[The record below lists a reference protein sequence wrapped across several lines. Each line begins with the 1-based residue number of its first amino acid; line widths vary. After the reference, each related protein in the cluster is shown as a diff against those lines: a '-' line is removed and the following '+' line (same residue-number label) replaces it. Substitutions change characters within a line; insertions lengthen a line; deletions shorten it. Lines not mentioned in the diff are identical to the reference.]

1 MDWYPLWNS
10 LRIALISCAAVFFLG
25 IFAAYYIARLPRVI
39 KGVLDVLLTLPMVL
53 PPTVVGYFLLLL
65 FGAKRPL
72 GIFFMQHFGVK
83 LVMNWYSAIFAS
95 IVVAF
100 PLMYRTARGA
110 FESFDETLAWS
121 AQTLGQSDTWIF
133 WRVRMP
139 ACRQG
144 ILAGTVLAF
153 ARALGEYGATSMIAG
168 YTPGKTATI
177 ATTVYQLWRT
187 NDELGAMRGCWGYRH
202 FGGGAAGG
210 EPAGEKTESGC
221 PEMSLEINI
230 EKKLDGFTLRAAFTA
245 GNTST
250 ALLGASGCGKSMTLR
265 CIAGIVKPDR
275 GRIVLDG
282 RVLFDSDRHI
292 DLPPQQRGVGLLFQN
307 YALFPNMTVEQNIL
321 CGLKTEKDPAAR
333 RAACAE
339 MLRTMRLEEL
349 AKRYPAQLSGGQ
361 QQRAALAR
369 ILVGKP
375 RILMLDE
382 PFSALDSYLREE
394 VEGEVGSL
402 LANFAGTA
410 LLVTH
415 NRDEAY
421 RLCKEMIVLNEGQ
434 VLRTGSTKAVFA
446 DPQSIAAARL
456 TGCKNILPCTPLDS
470 HTVRLDGWNTTL
482 RLALPVPAGCTA
494 VGIRAHDFTRCAAD
508 APNAIPVKAVSTSE
522 NPFDWTLICTPP
534 EGTAQLW
541 WKVSK
546 KSLCSAAPAAPQHL
560 CAAPESIMPLKD

>member
-1 MDWYPLWNS
+1 
-10 LRIALISCAAVFFLG
+10 
-25 IFAAYYIARLPRVI
+25 
-39 KGVLDVLLTLPMVL
+39 
-53 PPTVVGYFLLLL
+53 
-65 FGAKRPL
+65 
-72 GIFFMQHFGVK
+72 
-83 LVMNWYSAIFAS
+83 
-95 IVVAF
+95 
-100 PLMYRTARGA
+100 
-110 FESFDETLAWS
+110 
-121 AQTLGQSDTWIF
+121 
-133 WRVRMP
+133 
-139 ACRQG
+139 
-144 ILAGTVLAF
+144 
-153 ARALGEYGATSMIAG
+153 
-168 YTPGKTATI
+168 
-177 ATTVYQLWRT
+177 
-187 NDELGAMRGCWGYRH
+187 
-202 FGGGAAGG
+202 
-210 EPAGEKTESGC
+210 
-221 PEMSLEINI
+221 MSLEVNI
-230 EKKLDGFTLRAAFTA
+230 EKKLDGFTLRAAFAA

-282 RVLFDSDRHI
+282 RVLFDSVQHI

-321 CGLKTEKDPAAR
+321 CGLKAEKDHAAR

-339 MLRTMRLEEL
+339 MLRAMRLEPF
-349 AKRYPAQLSGGQ
+349 AKRYPVQLSGGQ
-361 QQRAALAR
+361 QQRTALAR

-434 VLRTGSTKAVFA
+434 VLRAGKTKEVFA
-446 DPQSIAAARL
+446 DPQSVAAARL

-470 HTVRLDGWNTTL
+470 RTVRLDGWGTTL
-482 RLALPVPAGCTA
+482 RLTLPVPAGCIA
-494 VGIRAHDFTRCAAD
+494 VGIRAHDFTPCAAD

-522 NPFDWTLICTPP
+522 NPFDWNLICTSPK
-534 EGTAQLW
+534 GTAQLW
-541 WKVSK
+541 WKVGK
-546 KSLCSAAPAAPQHL
+546 TSLSAAAPEPPQYL
-560 CAAPESIMPLKD
+560 CAAPESIMPLKG

>member
-1 MDWYPLWNS
+1 
-10 LRIALISCAAVFFLG
+10 
-25 IFAAYYIARLPRVI
+25 
-39 KGVLDVLLTLPMVL
+39 
-53 PPTVVGYFLLLL
+53 
-65 FGAKRPL
+65 
-72 GIFFMQHFGVK
+72 
-83 LVMNWYSAIFAS
+83 
-95 IVVAF
+95 
-100 PLMYRTARGA
+100 
-110 FESFDETLAWS
+110 
-121 AQTLGQSDTWIF
+121 
-133 WRVRMP
+133 
-139 ACRQG
+139 
-144 ILAGTVLAF
+144 
-153 ARALGEYGATSMIAG
+153 
-168 YTPGKTATI
+168 
-177 ATTVYQLWRT
+177 
-187 NDELGAMRGCWGYRH
+187 
-202 FGGGAAGG
+202 
-210 EPAGEKTESGC
+210 
-221 PEMSLEINI
+221 MSLEVNI

-282 RVLFDSDRHI
+282 RVLFDSVQHI

-321 CGLKTEKDPAAR
+321 CGLKAEKDHAAR

-339 MLRTMRLEEL
+339 MLRAMRLEPF
-349 AKRYPAQLSGGQ
+349 AKRYPVQLFGGQ
-361 QQRAALAR
+361 QQRTALAR

-434 VLRTGSTKAVFA
+434 VLRAGKTKEVFA
-446 DPQSIAAARL
+446 DPQSVAAARL

-470 HTVRLDGWNTTL
+470 RTVRLDGWGTTL
-482 RLALPVPAGCTA
+482 RLTLPVPAGCIA
-494 VGIRAHDFTRCAAD
+494 VGIRAHDFTPCAAD

-522 NPFDWTLICTPP
+522 NPFDWNLICTSPK
-534 EGTAQLW
+534 GTAQLW
-541 WKVSK
+541 WKVGK
-546 KSLCSAAPAAPQHL
+546 TSLSAAAPEPPQYL
-560 CAAPESIMPLKD
+560 CAAPESIMPLKG

>member
-1 MDWYPLWNS
+1 
-10 LRIALISCAAVFFLG
+10 
-25 IFAAYYIARLPRVI
+25 
-39 KGVLDVLLTLPMVL
+39 
-53 PPTVVGYFLLLL
+53 
-65 FGAKRPL
+65 
-72 GIFFMQHFGVK
+72 
-83 LVMNWYSAIFAS
+83 
-95 IVVAF
+95 
-100 PLMYRTARGA
+100 
-110 FESFDETLAWS
+110 
-121 AQTLGQSDTWIF
+121 
-133 WRVRMP
+133 
-139 ACRQG
+139 
-144 ILAGTVLAF
+144 
-153 ARALGEYGATSMIAG
+153 
-168 YTPGKTATI
+168 
-177 ATTVYQLWRT
+177 
-187 NDELGAMRGCWGYRH
+187 
-202 FGGGAAGG
+202 
-210 EPAGEKTESGC
+210 
-221 PEMSLEINI
+221 MSLEVHI
-230 EKKLDGFTLRAAFTA
+230 EKKLNGFTLRSDFTA
-245 GNTST
+245 GNTAT
-250 ALLGASGCGKSMTLR
+250 AILGASGCGKSMTLR
-265 CIAGIVKPDR
+265 CIAGIVKPDK

-282 RVLFDSDRHI
+282 RVLFDSGQHI

-321 CGLKTEKDPAAR
+321 CGLKAERDKAAR
-333 RAACAE
+333 KARCAG
-339 MLRTMRLEEL
+339 MLRALRLEEL
-349 AKRYPAQLSGGQ
+349 ASRRPAELSGGQ

-375 RILMLDE
+375 SILMLDE

-402 LANFAGTA
+402 LASFAGTA

-494 VGIRAHDFTRCAAD
+494 VGIRAHDFTPCTAD
-508 APNAIPVKAVSTSE
+508 VPNAIPVKAVSTSE
-522 NPFDWTLICTPP
+522 NPFDWNLICTPP

-546 KSLCSAAPAAPQHL
+546 KSLSSAAPAAPQYL
-560 CAAPESIMPLKD
+560 CAAPESIMPLKG

>member
-1 MDWYPLWNS
+1 
-10 LRIALISCAAVFFLG
+10 
-25 IFAAYYIARLPRVI
+25 
-39 KGVLDVLLTLPMVL
+39 
-53 PPTVVGYFLLLL
+53 
-65 FGAKRPL
+65 
-72 GIFFMQHFGVK
+72 
-83 LVMNWYSAIFAS
+83 
-95 IVVAF
+95 
-100 PLMYRTARGA
+100 
-110 FESFDETLAWS
+110 
-121 AQTLGQSDTWIF
+121 
-133 WRVRMP
+133 
-139 ACRQG
+139 
-144 ILAGTVLAF
+144 
-153 ARALGEYGATSMIAG
+153 
-168 YTPGKTATI
+168 
-177 ATTVYQLWRT
+177 
-187 NDELGAMRGCWGYRH
+187 
-202 FGGGAAGG
+202 
-210 EPAGEKTESGC
+210 
-221 PEMSLEINI
+221 MSLEINI

-265 CIAGIVKPDR
+265 CIAGIVKPDC

-307 YALFPNMTVEQNIL
+307 YALFPNMTVEQNVL
-321 CGLKTEKDPAAR
+321 CGLKAEKDKAAR
-333 RAACAE
+333 KARCTE
-339 MLRTMRLEEL
+339 MLQAMRLESL

-402 LANFAGTA
+402 LASFAGTA

-434 VLRTGSTKAVFA
+434 VLRTGSTKEVFA

-470 HTVRLDGWNTTL
+470 HTVRLDGWDTTL

-494 VGIRAHDFTRCAAD
+494 VGIRAHDFTPCTVD

-522 NPFDWTLICTPP
+522 NPFDWNLICTPP

-546 KSLCSAAPAAPQHL
+546 KSLCSAAPAAPQYL
-560 CAAPESIMPLKD
+560 CAAPESIMPLQG